1 MTNEITS
8 ENASQFSCKCCA
20 FQCSKESEW
29 TRHISTPKHKIRTN
43 TNENTPKNAKDY
55 ACNLCAFQCSKEGD
69 WTRHLATSKHTIRT
83 NAPKTSQKTP
93 QNATEYACNCGKKYK
108 HASSL
113 WNHQQ
118 KCKPTSHPIKDA
130 SNNYIVDK
138 DLVMLL
144 IKENSELKNM
154 MITTQNQMMEVIKTG
169 THNTTHTNSHNKTF
183 NLQFFLNETCKN
195 AMNIMDFVD
204 SLKLQLNDLER
215 MGEIGFVN
223 GMSNI
228 IIKNLKSMD
237 VTERPVHCTDQK
249 REVIY
254 VKDEGKWDKEEETKP
269 KLRKAIKH
277 IAHKNAKLIGEFK
290 TKYPDYNTCASKIST
305 QYNTMVIEAMG
316 GIGSND
322 LCNENKIIKRISK
335 EIMVEKET
343 IL

>member
-1 MTNEITS
+1 MSTTKVLKS
-8 ENASQFSCKCCA
+8 SATYVCQPCDYTTCRKSQ
-20 FQCSKESEW
+20 
-29 TRHISTPKHKIRTN
+29 
-43 TNENTPKNAKDY
+43 Y
-55 ACNLCAFQCSKEGD
+55 
-69 WTRHLATSKHTIRT
+69 TRHLSTDKHQTNCVSTNSNNLVPKSSKPLICSNCNKGYKERT
-83 NAPKTSQKTP
+83 
-93 QNATEYACNCGKKYK
+93 G
-108 HASSL
+108 L
-113 WNHQQ
+113 WYHQQ
-118 KCKPTSHPIKDA
+118 KCYPPIVANTDA
-130 SNNYIVDK
+130 SNNFVIDK
-138 DLVMLL
+138 ELVMSILKL
-144 IKENSELKNM
+144 NSDIIKENSELKNM
-154 MITTQNQMMEVIKTG
+154 MMTTQNQMMEVIKNG
-169 THNTTHTNSHNKTF
+169 THNTTTTNSHNKTF

-228 IIKNLKSMD
+228 IIKNLQNLD

-290 TKYPDYNTCASKIST
+290 EKNPDYKTCASKIST

-343 IL
+343 P

>member
-1 MTNEITS
+1 MTNITVPKGS
-8 ENASQFSCKCCA
+8 IKYFCETCDYTTCRESQYN
-20 FQCSKESEW
+20 
-29 TRHISTPKHKIRTN
+29 RHLSTPKHYQRIN
-43 TNENTPKNAKDY
+43 TNEKVPKSSA
-55 ACNLCAFQCSKEGD
+55 
-69 WTRHLATSKHTIRT
+69 
-83 NAPKTSQKTP
+83 
-93 QNATEYACNCGKKYK
+93 EYSCNCGKKYK

-118 KCKPTSHPIKDA
+118 KCTPIIANMDA
-130 SNNYIVDK
+130 SNNFVIDK
-138 DLVMLL
+138 ELVMSILKQNADI

-154 MITTQNQMMEVIKTG
+154 MMTTQTQMLEVIKTG
-169 THNTTHTNSHNKTF
+169 THNTTNSNNTNSHNKTF

-228 IIKNLKSMD
+228 IIKNLQNMD

-254 VKDEGKWDKEEETKP
+254 VKDQGKWDKEEDTKP

-290 TKYPDYNTCASKIST
+290 VKHPDYCKSASKIST

-316 GIGSND
+316 GIGCVD
-322 LCNENKIIKRISK
+322 LINENKIIKRISK
-335 EIMVEKET
+335 EIMVDKECA
-343 IL
+343 

>member
-1 MTNEITS
+1 MNSNDLVPKSSETYICNTCDYITCRK
-8 ENASQFSCKCCA
+8 SQYN
-20 FQCSKESEW
+20 
-29 TRHISTPKHKIRTN
+29 RHLLTVKHK
-43 TNENTPKNAKDY
+43 K
-55 ACNLCAFQCSKEGD
+55 
-69 WTRHLATSKHTIRT
+69 RHLATFSNDLVPKSSASYVCEKCNKNYCDKSGLWRHSK
-83 NAPKTSQKTP
+83 K
-93 QNATEYACNCGKKYK
+93 CN
-108 HASSL
+108 
-113 WNHQQ
+113 
-118 KCKPTSHPIKDA
+118 TPIKTTDA
-130 SNNYIVDK
+130 SNNFVVDK
-138 DLVMLL
+138 ELVMLL

-154 MITTQNQMMEVIKTG
+154 MMEEHKSTQKMMLEVIKTG
-169 THNTTHTNSHNKTF
+169 THNTTNNNTNTNSHNKTF

-228 IIKNLKSMD
+228 IIKNLQNLD

-249 REVIY
+249 REVMY
-254 VKDEGKWDKEEETKP
+254 VKDEGKWDKEEEAKP

-290 TKYPDYNTCASKIST
+290 VKHPDYCKSAAKIST

-316 GIGSND
+316 GLGSND

-335 EIMVEKET
+335 EVMVEKE
-343 IL
+343 

>member
-1 MTNEITS
+1 MNSTVLVPQSSGKYVCKTCDYITCR
-8 ENASQFSCKCCA
+8 ESQ
-20 FQCSKESEW
+20 
-29 TRHISTPKHKIRTN
+29 
-43 TNENTPKNAKDY
+43 Y
-55 ACNLCAFQCSKEGD
+55 
-69 WTRHLATSKHTIRT
+69 TRHLSTDKHKKRHVATFSNHLV
-83 NAPKTSQKTP
+83 PKGSVSYQCDK
-93 QNATEYACNCGKKYK
+93 CDKKYCDK
-108 HASSL
+108 SGL
-113 WNHQQ
+113 WRHNK
-118 KCKPTSHPIKDA
+118 KCHSDTNPYVI
-130 SNNYIVDK
+130 DK
-138 DLVMLL
+138 ELVMLL

-154 MITTQNQMMEVIKTG
+154 MMEEHKSTQQMMLEVIKTG
-169 THNTTHTNSHNKTF
+169 THNTTTNNNTNTNSHNKTF

-228 IIKNLKSMD
+228 IIKNLQNMD

-254 VKDEGKWDKEEETKP
+254 VKDEGKWDKEEDNKP

-290 TKYPDYNTCASKIST
+290 TKHPDYRISSSKISE

-316 GIGSND
+316 GMGSND

-335 EIMVEKET
+335 EIAVEKE
-343 IL
+343 

>member
-1 MTNEITS
+1 MAING
-8 ENASQFSCKCCA
+8 NFLA
-20 FQCSKESEW
+20 
-29 TRHISTPKHKIRTN
+29 TPKIPNALYQCEKCNKNYCDKSGLWRHNKIHHRDIT
-43 TNENTPKNAKDY
+43 
-55 ACNLCAFQCSKEGD
+55 
-69 WTRHLATSKHTIRT
+69 HI
-83 NAPKTSQKTP
+83 
-93 QNATEYACNCGKKYK
+93 
-108 HASSL
+108 
-113 WNHQQ
+113 
-118 KCKPTSHPIKDA
+118 DA
-130 SNNYIVDK
+130 SNNFVIDK
-138 DLVMLL
+138 ELVMLL

-154 MITTQNQMMEVIKTG
+154 MMEEHKSTQQMMLEVIKTG
-169 THNTTHTNSHNKTF
+169 THNTNTTNNNTNTNSHNKTF

-228 IIKNLKSMD
+228 IIKNLQNMD

-254 VKDEGKWDKEEETKP
+254 VKDDGKWDKEEEAKP

-290 TKYPDYNTCASKIST
+290 TKHPDYCKSAAKIST

-335 EIMVEKET
+335 EIMVEKD
-343 IL
+343 

>member
-1 MTNEITS
+1 MNSNDVGSKGSGKYVCNTCDYTTCRK
-8 ENASQFSCKCCA
+8 SQ
-20 FQCSKESEW
+20 
-29 TRHISTPKHKIRTN
+29 
-43 TNENTPKNAKDY
+43 Y
-55 ACNLCAFQCSKEGD
+55 
-69 WTRHLATSKHTIRT
+69 TRHLYTDKHKKRQLSMISNNSVPKSTKPYVCEKCNKNYCDKSGLWRHTKKCITFTT
-83 NAPKTSQKTP
+83 NT
-93 QNATEYACNCGKKYK
+93 
-108 HASSL
+108 
-113 WNHQQ
+113 
-118 KCKPTSHPIKDA
+118 DA

-154 MITTQNQMMEVIKTG
+154 MMEVIKTG

-228 IIKNLKSMD
+228 IIKNLQGMD

-254 VKDEGKWDKEEETKP
+254 VKDEGKWDKEEEAKP

-290 TKYPDYNTCASKIST
+290 EKYPDYKTCASKIST

-316 GIGSND
+316 GVGSND
-322 LCNENKIIKRISK
+322 SNNENKIIKRISK
-335 EIMVEKET
+335 EIMVEKESP
-343 IL
+343 

>member
-1 MTNEITS
+1 MEKSLNVPPTYQCDICNLDTS
-8 ENASQFSCKCCA
+8 SL
-20 FQCSKESEW
+20 
-29 TRHISTPKHKIRTN
+29 
-43 TNENTPKNAKDY
+43 KDY
-55 ACNLCAFQCSKEGD
+55 NKHLRTRKHQTRTGLTTFVPKIPAQFICN
-69 WTRHLATSKHTIRT
+69 T
-83 NAPKTSQKTP
+83 
-93 QNATEYACNCGKKYK
+93 CNKCYK
-108 HASSL
+108 ARNSL
-113 WNHQQ
+113 WYHQQ
-118 KCKPTSHPIKDA
+118 NCYQPIKDA

-154 MITTQNQMMEVIKTG
+154 MMSAQNQMMDTQNQMMEVIKTG
-169 THNTTHTNSHNKTF
+169 THNTTNSNNTNSHNKTF

-228 IIKNLKSMD
+228 IIKNLQSMD
-237 VTERPVHCTDQK
+237 ITERPVHCTDQK
-249 REVIY
+249 REVMY
-254 VKDEGKWDKEEETKP
+254 VKDDGKWDKEEESKP
-269 KLRKAIKH
+269 KIRKAIKH

-290 TKYPDYNTCASKIST
+290 EKHPDYKICASKIST

-316 GIGSND
+316 GVNCVDSV
-322 LCNENKIIKRISK
+322 NENKIIKRISK

-343 IL
+343 P

>member
-1 MTNEITS
+1 MTK
-8 ENASQFSCKCCA
+8 SQNIPPTY
-20 FQCSKESEW
+20 QCDICNLGTCSLKDYNK
-29 TRHISTPKHKIRTN
+29 HISTRKHQNRTGLNIIVPKIPEQFICN
-43 TNENTPKNAKDY
+43 T
-55 ACNLCAFQCSKEGD
+55 CNKC
-69 WTRHLATSKHTIRT
+69 
-83 NAPKTSQKTP
+83 
-93 QNATEYACNCGKKYK
+93 YK
-108 HASSL
+108 ARNSL
-113 WNHQQ
+113 WYHQQ
-118 KCKPTSHPIKDA
+118 KCAPAIKDA

-154 MITTQNQMMEVIKTG
+154 MMEVIKTG
-169 THNTTHTNSHNKTF
+169 THNTTNTNSHNKTF

-228 IIKNLKSMD
+228 IIKNLQGMD

-254 VKDEGKWDKEEETKP
+254 VKDEGKWDKEEDTKP

-290 TKYPDYNTCASKIST
+290 EKYPDYKTCASKIST

-316 GIGSND
+316 GLGSND
-322 LCNENKIIKRISK
+322 STNENKIIKRISK
-335 EIMVEKET
+335 EIFVEKE
-343 IL
+343 

>member
-1 MTNEITS
+1 MMTNDDILIPKSPIT
-8 ENASQFSCKCCA
+8 
-20 FQCSKESEW
+20 
-29 TRHISTPKHKIRTN
+29 
-43 TNENTPKNAKDY
+43 Y
-55 ACNLCAFQCSKEGD
+55 ACE
-69 WTRHLATSKHTIRT
+69 
-83 NAPKTSQKTP
+83 
-93 QNATEYACNCGKKYK
+93 CGKTYKYRQGL
-108 HASSL
+108 SL
-113 WNHQQ
+113 HKK
-118 KCKPTSHPIKDA
+118 KCKPMVATADT
-130 SNNYIVDK
+130 NNLFVIDK
-138 DLVMLL
+138 ELVMSILKQNADI
-144 IKENSELKNM
+144 IKENGELKT
-154 MITTQNQMMEVIKTG
+154 MILEEHKSTQQMMLEVIKTG
-169 THNTTHTNSHNKTF
+169 THNITNNTNTNSHNKTF

-228 IIKNLKSMD
+228 IIKNLQRMD

-290 TKYPDYNTCASKIST
+290 EKHPDYKTCASKIST

-322 LCNENKIIKRISK
+322 STNENKIIKRISK

>member
-1 MTNEITS
+1 MEKTHK
-8 ENASQFSCKCCA
+8 NASKYHCKTCDFDTCNSA
-20 FQCSKESEW
+20 DYARHVR
-29 TRHISTPKHKIRTN
+29 TRKHQNRTGL
-43 TNENTPKNAKDY
+43 TNFTQKNAEQFI
-55 ACNLCAFQCSKEGD
+55 CN
-69 WTRHLATSKHTIRT
+69 T
-83 NAPKTSQKTP
+83 
-93 QNATEYACNCGKKYK
+93 CNKCYK
-108 HASSL
+108 ARNSL
-113 WNHQQ
+113 WYHQQ
-118 KCKPTSHPIKDA
+118 KCTHPIVDTTT
-130 SNNYIVDK
+130 NNFVIDK
-138 DLVMLL
+138 ELVMLL
-144 IKENSELKNM
+144 IKENSELKTM
-154 MITTQNQMMEVIKTG
+154 MLEEHKSTQQMMVNTQNQIMEVLKTG
-169 THNTTHTNSHNKTF
+169 THNTTNNTNSHNKTF

-228 IIKNLKSMD
+228 IIKNLQSMD

-254 VKDEGKWDKEEETKP
+254 VKDEGKWDKEEEAKP

-277 IAHKNAKLIGEFK
+277 IAHKNAKLISEFK
-290 TKYPDYNTCASKIST
+290 IKHPDYCKSAAKIST

-335 EIMVEKET
+335 EIMVDKE
-343 IL
+343 